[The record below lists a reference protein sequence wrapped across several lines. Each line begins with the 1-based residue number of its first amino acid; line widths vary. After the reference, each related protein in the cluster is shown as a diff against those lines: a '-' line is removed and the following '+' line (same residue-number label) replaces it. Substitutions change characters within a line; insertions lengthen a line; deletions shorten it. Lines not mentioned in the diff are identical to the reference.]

1 MIFPRLL
8 NNGDKVAIVA
18 PAGKLPSKG
27 LDDAIKVLTSWGLE
41 VILGKHVYD
50 INNYFAGIDADRLND
65 LQEALEE
72 PSIAAVLCARGGYGI
87 TRILDEIKL
96 KSFAKNPKWVIGFSD
111 ITALHLKLEKQGLAS
126 IHGPMG
132 TSFTNRNSHSAVR
145 SLKELLF
152 NGSSKLV
159 ANEVVIRSGTAT
171 AAITGGNLSLII
183 DSLGTVE
190 EIDTVNKILFI
201 EEVGEK
207 TYRIDRM
214 FQQLLRAGKLDKL
227 AGLVI
232 GHFSEID
239 DGSTP
244 FGESWQEVITGISK
258 QFSYPIAFGF
268 NIGHEPNN
276 MPIVMGGQYLL
287 KVGSDGSSLEW
298 QYPG

>member
-1 MIFPRLL
+1 MILPPQL
-8 NNGDKVAIVA
+8 NYGDKVAIVA

-27 LDDAIKVLTSWGLE
+27 LDDAIKVLKAWGLK
-41 VILGKHVYD
+41 VMPGKHVYD
-50 INNYFAGIDADRLND
+50 IDNYFAGIDADRLKD
-65 LQEALEE
+65 LQQALDD
-72 PSIAAVLCARGGYGI
+72 PTVSAVLCARGGYGV
-87 TRILDEIKL
+87 TRILEKIAL
-96 KSFAKNPKWVIGFSD
+96 KNLAKSPKWVIGFSD
-111 ITALHLKLEKQGLAS
+111 ITALHLKLENQGIAS

-132 TSFTNRNSHSAVR
+132 TSFSSSKSHAATN

-152 NGSSKLV
+152 NGVSKVV
-159 ANEVVIRSGTAT
+159 ANKAGLNPGSVMAP
-171 AAITGGNLSLII
+171 ITGGNLSLII
-183 DSLGTVE
+183 DSLGTTE
-190 EIDTVNKILFI
+190 EIDTQSKILFI

-214 FQQLLRAGKLDKL
+214 FQQLLRAGKLNNL

-244 FGESWQEVITGISK
+244 FGVSWQEVITNITA
-258 QFSYPIAFGF
+258 QFSYPLAFGF
-268 NIGHEPNN
+268 EIGHEPEN

-287 KVGSDGSSLEW
+287 EVGSAKSTLEW